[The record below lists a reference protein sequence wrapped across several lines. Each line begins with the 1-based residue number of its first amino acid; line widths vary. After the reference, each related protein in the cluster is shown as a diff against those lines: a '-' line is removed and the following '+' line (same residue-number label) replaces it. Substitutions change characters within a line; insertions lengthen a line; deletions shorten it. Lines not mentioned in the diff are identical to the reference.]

1 MELSSIVVELQAPIT
16 IHAQI
21 IEQVKLLISIKELQP
36 GSTLP
41 TVVELAKHLGINHN
55 TVAAVYNNLLESGYL
70 VAKRGKGTF
79 IAQSLAVENIINRQ
93 QVYDLLA
100 KAYKVASQFGI
111 NPSEFGV
118 AAYAQAVW
126 SSRSQATSLKLV
138 LIEEKQ
144 YGTILSEAIQ
154 SAIKAPVLF
163 LDLKDLKAES
173 PKDLKELWEAD
184 LAITTAQYLWEV
196 TSITTPSQEICVVD
210 LKPDLELLIQI
221 TSLPR
226 HANLLIV
233 AQEIA
238 DSEVMKKILQQT
250 SILHLNFQAIDLN
263 FLEQNL
269 QLLELSDKVCA
280 SREVFDYVRQQ
291 STPPEKVVIFNFSLE
306 SINISV
312 LKARITAIQEE
323 KSVFVLDRLTSAKES
338 ETNKLQN

>member
-1 MELSSIVVELQAPIT
+1 MELSSIVVEPQAPIT
-16 IHAQI
+16 INAQI
-21 IEQVKLLISIKELQP
+21 IEQVKLLISIKELQS

-70 VAKRGKGTF
+70 VATRGKGTF
-79 IAQSLAVENIINRQ
+79 IAQSLAVQNIRNRQ
-93 QVYDLLA
+93 PFYDLLA
-100 KAYKVASQFGI
+100 QAYKVAAQFGI

-126 SSRSQATSLKLV
+126 SSRHRATPLKLV
-138 LIEEKQ
+138 LVEEKQ
-144 YGTILSEAIQ
+144 YEAILSEAIQ
-154 SAIKAPVLF
+154 SAIEAPVLF
-163 LDLKDLKAES
+163 LDWKDLKAEQS
-173 PKDLKELWEAD
+173 KDLKELWLAD
-184 LAITTAQYLWEV
+184 LVITTAQYLWEV
-196 TSITTPSQEICVVD
+196 TSIATLSQEVCVVD
-210 LKPDLELLIQI
+210 VKPDLKLLIQF

-238 DSEVMKKILQQT
+238 DSEVMKKMLQQAG
-250 SILHLNFQAIDLN
+250 INHLNFQVIDLK

-269 QLLELSDKVCA
+269 QLLELSERVCA

-291 STPPEKVVIFNFSLE
+291 STQPEKVIIFNFSLE
-306 SINISV
+306 QINISV

-323 KSVFVLDRLTSAKES
+323 KSVSALDGVS
-338 ETNKLQN
+338 